1 MDRVKH
7 LSRSDG
13 RASMDTTD
21 SDPGSS
27 SEAVSTVDSSYVLEP
42 ELQALKELQEMLAP
56 LKVDELT
63 GRRFVRAKKG
73 DVKGAAKQYRAFLAW
88 RKKERIDEVLTEPLH
103 APEIEAELQRV
114 GLWPLDGHDL
124 AGRPVVVTALGRW
137 DMHHLKKHGVT
148 LPMLVRRHAKAME
161 LLVQHVREAPDPLAG
176 SLLIFDLSGCSA
188 SKFLGM
194 WGYIREIAPI
204 CEQFYPELLGQ
215 MYLVRGSS
223 WLKWGVDKVKQL
235 LDPVSASKMEL
246 MFGDVM
252 PVLRASLPLSTA
264 LPPELG
270 IATWPPPAEEM
281 TEMMAAAEA
290 GTAAAAAGT
299 AAAAETAAPA
309 AKRGKLSE
317 GHAPD
322 AALTHTSCSPAEQA
336 AGTQA
341 AGTAPSVAPPSY
353 PVQVFPSHAK
363 RTWETRYV
371 TIELP
376 VDGGKAFDW
385 TVDDVDMTFIAP
397 EGKRKGHEHEFSFV
411 TAQRQAAIEGGGKGD
426 EGGEGGYLG
435 AALGGYTLGC
445 LLLVIAPPE
454 LARAGLLFLVPSALS
469 ALLARLAV
477 MRK

>member
-1 MDRVKH
+1 MDRVKQ
-7 LSRSDG
+7 LSQAEG
-13 RASMDTTD
+13 RASVDTTD

-27 SEAVSTVDSSYVLEP
+27 SEAVSTADSSYVLEP

-56 LKVDELT
+56 LKVDEFT

-73 DVKGAAKQYRAFLAW
+73 DLKGAAKQYRAFLAW

-114 GLWPLDGHDL
+114 GMRPLDGHDL
-124 AGRPVVVTALGRW
+124 AGRPVVVAALGRW

-204 CEQFYPELLGQ
+204 CEQYYPELLGK

-223 WLKWGVDKVKQL
+223 WLKWGVDKVKL
-235 LDPVSASKMEL
+235 ILDPVSATKMEL

-270 IATWPPPAEEM
+270 IATWPPLGEEM
-281 TEMMAAAEA
+281 TEMAAAEA
-290 GTAAAAAGT
+290 GTAAAALT
-299 AAAAETAAPA
+299 AAAAGTAAPA
-309 AKRGKLSE
+309 AKRGKLGE

-322 AALTHTSCSPAEQA
+322 AALMHTSCSPAEQA
-336 AGTQA
+336 ADTQA

-353 PVQVFPSHAK
+353 PVPVQVFPSHAK
-363 RTWETRYV
+363 RVRETRYV

-397 EGKRKGHEHEFSFV
+397 EGKRKGHEHEFSFAA
-411 TAQRQAAIEGGGKGD
+411 AQRQAANEGRGKGD

-454 LARAGLLFLVPSALS
+454 LARAALLFLVPSALT
-469 ALLARLAV
+469 ALS
-477 MRK
+477 K

>member
-1 MDRVKH
+1 MDRVKQ
-7 LSRSDG
+7 LSHAEG
-13 RASMDTTD
+13 RASVDTTD

-27 SEAVSTVDSSYVLEP
+27 SEAVSTADSSYVLEP

-56 LKVDELT
+56 LKVDEFT

-73 DVKGAAKQYRAFLAW
+73 DLKGAAKQYRAFLAW

-114 GLWPLDGHDL
+114 GMRPLDGHDL
-124 AGRPVVVTALGRW
+124 AGRPVVVAALGRW

-204 CEQFYPELLGQ
+204 CEQYYPELLGK

-223 WLKWGVDKVKQL
+223 WLKWGVDKVKL
-235 LDPVSASKMEL
+235 ILDPVSATKMEL

-270 IATWPPPAEEM
+270 IAT
-281 TEMMAAAEA
+281 
-290 GTAAAAAGT
+290 
-299 AAAAETAAPA
+299 
-309 AKRGKLSE
+309 
-317 GHAPD
+317 
-322 AALTHTSCSPAEQA
+322 PAEQA
-336 AGTQA
+336 ADTQA

-353 PVQVFPSHAK
+353 PVPVQVFPSHAK
-363 RTWETRYV
+363 RVRETRYV

-397 EGKRKGHEHEFSFV
+397 EGKRKGHEHEFSFAA
-411 TAQRQAAIEGGGKGD
+411 AQRQAANEGRGKGD

-454 LARAGLLFLVPSALS
+454 LARAALLFLVPSALT
-469 ALLARLAV
+469 ALS
-477 MRK
+477 K